1 MKSIVILSPLWYN
14 NKVLRGGNKVDKIQR
29 FLAYNGKISITCIE
43 STKLVE
49 EARKV
54 HDLSP
59 LATATLG
66 RCLTIGTL
74 MASSFKGE
82 EDSLTLQIKGNGPI
96 GNITVTADSKGRTR
110 GYVANPQ
117 VELPLRADGK
127 LDVGEA
133 VGKEG
138 FLYVIKDIGLKDPYI
153 GMSKLV
159 SGEIAED
166 FANYYYTSEQKNTA
180 VALGVL
186 VNKDGVKAS
195 GGFLVT
201 AMPDATEDELF
212 ILENRMQEAK
222 PISQMLDENMSL
234 IDIAK
239 DITGD
244 NCIKE
249 LKQEQNTPKYECNCT
264 REKMGNALK
273 SIGKEELKK
282 ILEEDKKAEIVCHF
296 CNQKYQFTEEDLQG
310 LMEDIS

>member
-1 MKSIVILSPLWYN
+1 MIGKGFIGKLEIPTLQ
-14 NKVLRGGNKVDKIQR
+14 GGNKVDNIQR
-29 FLAYNGKISITCIE
+29 FLAYNGKVSITCIE
-43 STKLVE
+43 STELVE
-49 EARKV
+49 KARKI

-66 RCLTIGTL
+66 RCLTIGAL
-74 MASSFKGE
+74 MASGFKGK

-96 GNITVTADSKGRTR
+96 GSITVTADSQGRTR

-127 LDVGEA
+127 LNVGEA

-153 GMSKLV
+153 GMSKLI

-186 VNKDGVKAS
+186 VHKDGVKAS

-212 ILENRMQEAK
+212 ILENRMKEAK
-222 PISQMLDENMSL
+222 PISQMLDEKMSL
-234 IDIAK
+234 IEIAK

-244 NCIKE
+244 NHIKQLE
-249 LKQEQNTPKYECNCT
+249 QEESKPEYKCNCT
-264 REKMGNALK
+264 REKMENALK

-282 ILEEDKKAEIVCHF
+282 IQEEDKKAEIVCHF
-296 CNQKYQFTEEDLQG
+296 CNQKYQFTEEDLQC